1 MIKTV
6 LVPGAPWPKHEPA
19 TEAKPKFKHKSK
31 PIREIAAKPRS
42 KIKRTTDNF
51 DAWLA
56 SHKPVKPK
64 KKAKP

>member
-6 LVPGAPWPKHEPA
+6 LVPGAPWPVHALEVPLP
-19 TEAKPKFKHKSK
+19 EKPKFKHQSK
-31 PIREIAAKPRS
+31 PIRKIEAKPRS
-42 KIKRTTDNF
+42 KIKRTNDNF

-56 SHKPVKPK
+56 SEQA

>member
-6 LVPGAPWPKHEPA
+6 LVPGAPWPVHAFEVPLP
-19 TEAKPKFKHKSK
+19 EKPKFKHESK
-31 PIREIAAKPRS
+31 PIRKITPKRKS
-42 KIKRTTDNF
+42 KIARTNDNF

-56 SHKPVKPK
+56 SEKA